1 MISEEQLISALKAL
15 EERAKLAERTIQH
28 TSAFDSLQKRV
39 WKLEQEL
46 EELKQKLW
54 QQ

>member
-1 MISEEQLISALKAL
+1 MEEKNLISALKAL

-39 WKLEQEL
+39 WMLEQEV
-46 EELKQKLW
+46 EELKEKLK
-54 QQ
+54 